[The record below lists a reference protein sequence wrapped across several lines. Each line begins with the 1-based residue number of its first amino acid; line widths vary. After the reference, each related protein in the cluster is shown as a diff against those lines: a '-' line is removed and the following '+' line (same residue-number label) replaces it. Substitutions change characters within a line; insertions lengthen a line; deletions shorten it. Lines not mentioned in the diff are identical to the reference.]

1 MKESIGIIFSSC
13 SIYKERAPNLSK
25 TSVSAGTMNRE

>member
-1 MKESIGIIFSSC
+1 MKESFGIIISC
-13 SIYKERAPNLSK
+13 SSIYKERAPNLFK